1 MLAIVPSVLSQLAAV
16 AEDNAIN
23 SNAVVNRIDFW
34 IGIFGIDYRGD
45 YFVNILVAFFKGR
58 GGIYSGCEW
67 VWDQLSL
74 SRS

>member
-16 AEDNAIN
+16 AEDDAIN

-34 IGIFGIDYRGD
+34 KSILEQIKRG
-45 YFVNILVAFFKGR
+45 NIAFFKGG
-58 GGIYSGCEW
+58 GGIYSVCEW

-74 SRS
+74 S